1 MTKISNYI
9 FDIDGTILD
18 TFDMYMP
25 ALFDVLKKHNY
36 VFTLGEVY
44 QIQHQLFGIAADDA
58 LKQISCLHDDRD
70 DIKREW
76 IDLAYKRLDRVKVY
90 PQIPQVLNELAG
102 RDNVHLGIVTSKVA
116 DEYHQYFLNHCPF
129 ATLFTTAV
137 TASDTEAHK
146 PAPDPILLAMEKL
159 HADPSNTVYIG
170 DMETDL
176 QAAHAAGTN
185 FAGALYGSVNPE
197 AIQQADY
204 KLTKPEELLII

>member
-1 MTKISNYI
+1 M
-9 FDIDGTILD
+9 
-18 TFDMYMP
+18 
-25 ALFDVLKKHNY
+25 
-36 VFTLGEVY
+36 
-44 QIQHQLFGIAADDA
+44 
-58 LKQISCLHDDRD
+58 
-70 DIKREW
+70 
-76 IDLAYKRLDRVKVY
+76 
-90 PQIPQVLNELAG
+90 
-102 RDNVHLGIVTSKVA
+102 TSKVA

-170 DMETDL
+170 DMKTDL
-176 QAAHAAGTN
+176 QAAHAAGTK